1 MKLASGSESRWP
13 LRGRRLYEPGAIGR
27 CRMEEIKPH
36 AIYTVKQAS
45 AILQI
50 SERTILRYC
59 AQGIL
64 PAVKIGKFWRVPG
77 SKLLAFL
84 EGASGSERR

>member
-1 MKLASGSESRWP
+1 MKLADG
-13 LRGRRLYEPGAIGR
+13 LYEAVGPSGLWPIGR